1 MRMDENFA
9 LLEHCFLVEGAK
21 RGAIYDLKK
30 GDIFSI
36 NSDALRLLELCELGF
51 SIQEIIEKLNFFGN
65 ESKLFSYFNGLKEN
79 NIGVFLNGN
88 EKIKKIDISDKK
100 HKIDF
105 MWLEVTNKCNLKCV
119 HCYNDKL
126 NSKKYSESKNNKDR
140 MRVIEDAYNLGCKK
154 IQFIGG
160 EPFLLGGK
168 LFEMI
173 DFVKNK
179 GYDFVE
185 VFTNGTIVEE
195 KQIKFLA
202 KHDVSVAVSFYGP
215 SADVH
220 NKVTLDDSS
229 FDRTVSNLKKFKKA
243 GLKIRIGLIIMS
255 INQDYVKETIDFLKK
270 ELMIDN
276 IACDIIRPVG
286 KGVNEKLIPSKTVK
300 DRKTEFKKFSKC
312 SVEMFKKMK
321 NGHNCFSSKICITA
335 NGDVVPCIM
344 EKEFIF
350 GNAFKDDL
358 KSILENEDSKQ
369 IRGLSKD
376 FIETCRDCEYRYGCF
391 DCRPKAKNSLT
402 TNGFFAKPKECSYD
416 PYLGEW
422 IGE

>member
-1 MRMDENFA
+1 M
-9 LLEHCFLVEGAK
+9 
-21 RGAIYDLKK
+21 
-30 GDIFSI
+30 
-36 NSDALRLLELCELGF
+36 LELCELGF

-65 ESKLFSYFNGLKEN
+65 ESKLFSYFSGLKEN

-88 EKIKKIDISDKK
+88 EKIKKIDVSDKK

-126 NSKKYSESKNNKDR
+126 NSKQYSESKNNENR

-195 KQIKFLA
+195 KQINFLA

-220 NKVTLDDSS
+220 NKITLDDSS

-286 KGVNEKLIPSKTVK
+286 KGVNE
-300 DRKTEFKKFSKC
+300 
-312 SVEMFKKMK
+312 
-321 NGHNCFSSKICITA
+321 N
-335 NGDVVPCIM
+335 
-344 EKEFIF
+344 
-350 GNAFKDDL
+350 
-358 KSILENEDSKQ
+358 
-369 IRGLSKD
+369 
-376 FIETCRDCEYRYGCF
+376 
-391 DCRPKAKNSLT
+391 
-402 TNGFFAKPKECSYD
+402 
-416 PYLGEW
+416 
-422 IGE
+422 